1 MHASLAGRNTTSAS
15 DVSNVIGTAMRR
27 RHLVAAAHEMASI
40 PDAFAHDTWMRLGSN
55 RRERCGECSEQ
66 DEQYEFAHGSIL
78 Q

>member
-1 MHASLAGRNTTSAS
+1 
-15 DVSNVIGTAMRR
+15 MRR

-40 PDAFAHDTWMRLGSN
+40 PDAFAHDTWMRLGTN